1 MANCFIFSKY
11 QLLVLL
17 SFSIIIILISI
28 LHIST
33 LIILISFPPITLR
46 FAFLVLSGRKID
58 FIWYMFFLNVGI
70 YHYKLPFS
78 TPLLFPI
85 NCGTL
90 YFHFNLFKYILKFL
104 FWFHFCLN
112 GCSRV
117 LFNFQTFGNFPLS
130 SYCFIS
136 LCFE

>member
-1 MANCFIFSKY
+1 MFYLFKIPT
-11 QLLVLL
+11 L
-17 SFSIIIILISI
+17 SFVELFYHYDSNFYFTYFYPDHHYLLPSDNFALCFSSSFRKKDRFYLIYI
-28 LHIST
+28 
-33 LIILISFPPITLR
+33 
-46 FAFLVLSGRKID
+46 
-58 FIWYMFFLNVGI
+58 FFLNVGI

-78 TPLLFPI
+78 TALLFPI
-85 NCGTL
+85 NCGML

-130 SYCFIS
+130 SCCFIS